1 LRVELPDRSEVIMK
15 ENKTRDINE
24 LISDESLKSDSEKRL
39 LETEVFH
46 RSHQLQN
53 FERFKYELTAKN
65 EDHESAFK
73 RLSAE
78 RLQFIEKLRVYPAPA
93 KLSTTLAS
101 RMELAPARFGL
112 AGEGPFVFGTEGCV
126 AAPRASEGIN
136 IAPINPAR
144 PHGTIKTE
152 ELGFLGNISF
162 GSDGTDFGALDTT
175 DDSTAEHIWL
185 HNWRYLVLF
194 PCIST
199 ASYLTYKFEVNVQA
213 QLFSEADGMIMSFVS
228 IGEAPSAT
236 PTSNIP
242 VNIDGGW
249 PLIKDLRDPD
259 AGPFYNGHYGFIDG
273 SVKVERTFSVGAGR
287 TPAIAIVVG
296 FVARL
301 TSGRLRLQF
310 ANFSSIGVGQ
320 VCYRYTP
327 IPVLSQ

>member
-1 LRVELPDRSEVIMK
+1 VLNLPNHSEVIMK

-39 LETEVFH
+39 LEAEVLH
-46 RSHQLQN
+46 RSNQLQN
-53 FERFKYELTAKN
+53 FERFKYELTGKN

-78 RLQFIEKLRVYPAPA
+78 RLQFVEKLRAYPAPA
-93 KLSTTLAS
+93 ELATTLAS
-101 RMELAPARFGL
+101 RMELAPARFGH
-112 AGEGPFVFGTEGCV
+112 AGEGLFVFGTEGCV

-136 IAPINPAR
+136 IAPTNSSR
-144 PHGTIKTE
+144 PHGRIKTE

-185 HNWRYLVLF
+185 HNWRYMVLF

-228 IGEAPSAT
+228 IGEAPSAS
-236 PTSNIP
+236 PTTDIP

-249 PLIKDLRDPD
+249 PLIANLSDP
-259 AGPFYNGHYGFIDG
+259 GPAYNGHYGFLNG

-310 ANFSSIGVGQ
+310 ANFSSIGIGQ